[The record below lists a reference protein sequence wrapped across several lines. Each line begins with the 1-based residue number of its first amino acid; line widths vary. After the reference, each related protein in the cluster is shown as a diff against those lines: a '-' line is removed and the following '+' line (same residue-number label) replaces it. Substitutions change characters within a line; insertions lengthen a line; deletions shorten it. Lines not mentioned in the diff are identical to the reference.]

1 MKSFRVVITPF
12 AGENIRKS
20 YEWLRVE
27 NPVYADEWLRGVRDK
42 MLELKTLPESHALA
56 PESDAFDSEIRQL
69 LFGRGTPWRIF
80 FTIDSDTVHVLHVRH
95 GSRDF
100 WRP

>member
-1 MKSFRVVITPF
+1 MRSFRVVITPF
-12 AGENIRKS
+12 AGENIS
-20 YEWLRVE
+20 DAHEWLRVE
-27 NPVYADEWLRGVRDK
+27 NPVYATEWLHGIRDK
-42 MLELKTLPESHALA
+42 ILDLRTLPASHAIA